1 MEAPPRTSVVI
12 PTFQRRDVVLRSAT
26 RGGQFGGE
34 DLDFG
39 LRLLESGHRVV
50 FNPDAISRQR

>member
-12 PTFQRRDVVLRSAT
+12 PTFQRRDVVLRLAT

-34 DLDFG
+34 DLDF
-39 LRLLESGHRVV
+39 LRLLESRHRVV